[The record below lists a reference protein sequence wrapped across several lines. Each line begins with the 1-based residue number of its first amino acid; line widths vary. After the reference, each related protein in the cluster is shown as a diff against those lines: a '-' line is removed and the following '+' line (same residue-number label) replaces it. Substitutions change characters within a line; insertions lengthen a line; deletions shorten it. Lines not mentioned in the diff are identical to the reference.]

1 MKKFLLTT
9 AIMLLVTF
17 TAIAQNRTITGTVTA
32 KEDGQPLP
40 GVSILVKGTSA
51 GTQTDPNGKFSLSA
65 PSGATLAFSYI
76 GYVTK
81 EATVGASNVMNV
93 VLESDAKQLGEV
105 VVTALGISRQKKSLA
120 MRCIEG

>member
-1 MKKFLLTT
+1 MGNPCQGLAF
-9 AIMLLVTF
+9 
-17 TAIAQNRTITGTVTA
+17 
-32 KEDGQPLP
+32 
-40 GVSILVKGTSA
+40 KGTSS
-51 GTQTDPNGKFSLSA
+51 GTPTDHGKYLISVS
-65 PSGATLAFSYI
+65 PGSTLAYSYI

-81 EATVGASNVMNV
+81 ETVIGVSNVMDV